1 MKLTEEK
8 MPSEFDSIVI
18 GAGQAGPFLAARLVA
33 AGEKVA
39 LIEKEKLGG
48 TCVNVGCTPT
58 KALVANARV
67 IQQTRRGEEMGFTVN
82 GSVTVDMARVKA
94 RKDAVVEKSRGGM
107 EKWLGGMEGL
117 TLLKGTAQFT
127 ASHTVEVNGERYE
140 AENIFINVGAR
151 PSVPKL
157 EGIDTV
163 PYLTST
169 SILELDQVPEHLV
182 VVGGSYVGLEF
193 AQIFRRLGAKVS
205 VVERGPRLVA
215 HEDVDVSDAV
225 ADVLRSE
232 EIALR
237 LGAECIR
244 LEKGANGGALVHV
257 SCEDGDPSVAASHV
271 LLAVGRTPN
280 TDTLALEKTEI
291 QVDER
296 GYIQINDK
304 LETTVKG
311 VWALGDC
318 NGHGAFTHTSYNDFE
333 IVAANL
339 LDGDARKVSDRIP
352 AHALYI
358 DPPLAQVGMTQT
370 EVEKAGMPALMAK
383 RTMTR
388 VGRAV
393 EKGETQ
399 GFMKMLVEQES
410 GRILGAS
417 ILGPDADEA
426 IHCILTAMYSG
437 KPASLLQRSV
447 HIHPTVAELIPTL
460 AGELKPL

>member
-1 MKLTEEK
+1 

-94 RKDAVVEKSRGGM
+94 RKDAVVKKSRGGM

-117 TLLKGTAQFT
+117 TLLKGAAQFT

-140 AENIFINVGAR
+140 AEKIFINVGAR

-232 EIALR
+232 GIALR

-417 ILGPDADEA
+417 ILGPNADEA
-426 IHCILTAMYSG
+426 IHCILTAMYAG

>member
-1 MKLTEEK
+1 

-117 TLLKGTAQFT
+117 TLLKGTAQF
-127 ASHTVEVNGERYE
+127 AANHTVEVNGERYE
-140 AENIFINVGAR
+140 AEKIFINVGAR

-163 PYLTST
+163 SYLTST
-169 SILELDQVPEHLV
+169 SILELDQVPEHLA

-205 VVERGPRLVA
+205 VVERGPRLVV

-232 EIALR
+232 GIALR

-426 IHCILTAMYSG
+426 IHCILTAMYAG